1 MWTEATLLATAG
13 TMCGMSRKTT
23 IYLPDDLKA
32 AVEREA
38 RRRGCSE
45 AQVVRD
51 AVTAAVTRPRP
62 TAGLLDTEPLA
73 ARVDELLVG
82 FGER

>member
-1 MWTEATLLATAG
+1 MWTEAPLATAG